1 MGFKGVGATVFVAA
15 AFFTIGPLA
24 FLATG
29 VAAFF
34 GAVAVD
40 FVALVFCHIILVVVV
55 RIRKQWSPD
64 FGSTHSAPML
74 RATRDIAI
82 PTSDAFNEASHPGSA
97 RPHATP

>member
-15 AFFTIGPLA
+15 AFLTIRALA
-24 FLATG
+24 FLAHGRGGFLRGRGGGFRCTN
-29 VAAFF
+29 FF
-34 GAVAVD
+34 
-40 FVALVFCHIILVVVV
+40 HIILVVVEL
-55 RIRKQWSPD
+55 IRKQWSPD